1 MTDAL
6 TGIDADR
13 RRGDPSRALGVEP
26 GIATNAHGD
35 DAVRTFLDA
44 WLARDVDALTE
55 VFAPDVVLHSPI
67 IQSAFRGREAAREL
81 YEILF
86 EAFGHID
93 FRHQSHSGH
102 VYAFSWSAEL
112 QSRLIEGAELIRVD
126 ANGQIAEIT
135 VFMRPLAGL
144 AAFAS
149 AVGPRLASRRG
160 RYRAPVVGLM
170 GSVLRAISKV
180 ADFASPR
187 LTQRR

>member
-1 MTDAL
+1 MTN
-6 TGIDADR
+6 
-13 RRGDPSRALGVEP
+13 S
-26 GIATNAHGD
+26 HGD

-44 WLARDVDALTE
+44 WRARDPGALTAI
-55 VFAPDVVLHSPI
+55 FAPDIVLHSPI
-67 IQSAFRGREAAREL
+67 IQSAFTGREAAQEL

-86 EAFGHID
+86 DAFGHVD
-93 FRHQSHSGH
+93 FVHQSHSGD
-102 VYAFSWSAEL
+102 VYVFSWSAEV
-112 QSRLIEGAELIRVD
+112 QGRVIEGVD
-126 ANGQIAEIT
+126 LLRIDDNGRIVEVT

-170 GSVLRAISKV
+170 GGVLVAVSKM
-180 ADFASPR
+180 ADLVSPR